1 MNSQNLIKALKESKT
16 VIAGILPRICDCKE
30 VLLENQQ
37 LDSEKIEDGHNHA
50 MAYANN
56 VCSLITMA
64 INNINNLKDVQRRLI
79 EAKEESEKAVIPTGY
94 NIYLFL
100 VSKEVDKI
108 CKLEY
113 TQE

>member
-1 MNSQNLIKALKESKT
+1 MNSQNLIQALKESKT
-16 VIAGILPRICDCKE
+16 VIAGILPRIFECKE

-37 LDSEKIEDGHNHA
+37 LDSEKIEEGHNHA

-79 EAKEESEKAVIPTGY
+79 EAKEAEKAVIPTGY